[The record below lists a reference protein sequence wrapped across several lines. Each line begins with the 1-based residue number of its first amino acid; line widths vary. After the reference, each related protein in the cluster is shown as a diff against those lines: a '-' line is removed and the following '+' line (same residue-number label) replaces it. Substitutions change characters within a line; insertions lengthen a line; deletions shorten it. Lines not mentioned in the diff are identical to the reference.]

1 MFYPAHTTIENLL
14 MGVGFK
20 SFYVLADYEE
30 RRTQSGK
37 PYAKG
42 LLAEAGG
49 KIPFVMWDILGGVSK
64 ADVGKIVYITGEA
77 QEYRGAPQIEVCKM
91 RLANDNDAQYYQL
104 SDLVPYAPID
114 VKKANEEILHML
126 CSLQDED
133 YSRLASCLYFDYH
146 CRHLHHLS
154 DIPAAK
160 SIHHAFVGGWVMHT
174 WSMMRMAEQVYQQ
187 YSETTNIDHD
197 LLIAGTFLHD
207 IGKLR
212 EYNLTE
218 HRLVKD
224 YSKSG
229 RLLGHPTLG
238 VMMVEELVNT
248 RLKDLDRE
256 KVEQIEHI
264 IASHHGSPECGAAV
278 YPQTVEAEIV
288 HQLDS
293 MDSRIE
299 IFREEMEK
307 TPAGEFSSFNRTLDR
322 CIYRHGK
329 TA

>member
-14 MGVGFK
+14 SGVGFK
-20 SFYVLADYEE
+20 SFYVLAEYEE

-49 KIPFVMWDILGGVSK
+49 RIPFVMWDNFGGVSK

-114 VKKANEEILHML
+114 VKNAFNEMLHTL
-126 CSLQDED
+126 AALKDET
-133 YSRLASCLYFDYH
+133 YCKLATFMYFD
-146 CRHLHHLS
+146 HHRTMSEL
-154 DIPAAK
+154 PAGK

-174 WSMMRMAEQVYQQ
+174 YYMMRMAEQVYQQ
-187 YSETTNIDHD
+187 YSETMNIDHD
-197 LLIAGTFLHD
+197 LLIAGAFLHD

-224 YSKSG
+224 YSTSG

-238 VMMVEELVNT
+238 VMMVEALVNT

-256 KVEQIEHI
+256 KVEQVEHI

-307 TPAGEFSSFNRTLDR
+307 TPAGEFSNFNRALDR
-322 CIYRHGK
+322 CVYRHGK

>member
-1 MFYPAHTTIENLL
+1 
-14 MGVGFK
+14 
-20 SFYVLADYEE
+20 
-30 RRTQSGK
+30 
-37 PYAKG
+37 
-42 LLAEAGG
+42 
-49 KIPFVMWDILGGVSK
+49 
-64 ADVGKIVYITGEA
+64 
-77 QEYRGAPQIEVCKM
+77 
-91 RLANDNDAQYYQL
+91 
-104 SDLVPYAPID
+104 
-114 VKKANEEILHML
+114 ML
-126 CSLQDED
+126 
-133 YSRLASCLYFDYH
+133 
-146 CRHLHHLS
+146 
-154 DIPAAK
+154 
-160 SIHHAFVGGWVMHT
+160 
-174 WSMMRMAEQVYQQ
+174 
-187 YSETTNIDHD
+187 IDHD
-197 LLIAGTFLHD
+197 LLIAGAFLHD

-224 YSKSG
+224 YSMSG

-238 VMMVEELVNT
+238 VMMVEALVNT

-256 KVEQIEHI
+256 KVEQVEHI

-307 TPAGEFSSFNRTLDR
+307 TPTGEFSSINRALER
-322 CIYRHGK
+322 CVYRHGK